1 MENTINLLGKQT
13 KDTTTNEYQKH
24 LLQYACTVTRKN
36 KNSGRHKKMPD
47 GLSGKTLGL
56 QVVI

>member
-24 LLQYACTVTRKN
+24 LLQYACTATAKN
-36 KNSGRHKKMPD
+36 KNSGRHKKCPTVCRAKC
-47 GLSGKTLGL
+47 LVCKW
-56 QVVI
+56 